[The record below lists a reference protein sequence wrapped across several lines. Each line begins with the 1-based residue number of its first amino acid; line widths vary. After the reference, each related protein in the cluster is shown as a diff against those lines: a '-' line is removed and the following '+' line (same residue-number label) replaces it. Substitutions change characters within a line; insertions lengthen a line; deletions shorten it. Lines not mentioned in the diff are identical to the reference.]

1 MTPHSLYSVHHLTR
15 AICGSGSVVLSSLS
29 NFKFHSAGETTY
41 NLDTAGGLRMEVQ
54 KYYELIDAL
63 RYIPF
68 TEYVLTNFKSLWIK
82 VC

>member
-1 MTPHSLYSVHHLTR
+1 MYV
-15 AICGSGSVVLSSLS
+15 AVVLFGQTLTS
-29 NFKFHSAGETTY
+29 HSAGETTY